1 MPSSLSSPSPLS
13 LSSSLSS
20 YHRLPPSSASHDHLI
35 VVFFFFFVVR
45 LFRPAVHLLLHGVIP
60 DLARVSKVGQEAR
73 HAPIHGGGELGG
85 GVKAPPPV
93 VLALPSFD
101 ALSASI
107 PLDISHRSAPSL
119 SASLAVATKSSVA
132 ILRTPPPLVRVND
145 VRRIVPYFYYTL
157 TLWVITFTPWYITTK
172 CDDRC
177 TMVVSVLA
185 HTIAW
190 CMTVPQLSA

>member
-85 GVKAPPPV
+85 GVKAPPPSS
-93 VLALPSFD
+93 LLCRHLMHCLHPS
-101 ALSASI
+101 
-107 PLDISHRSAPSL
+107 PWISLTGRRRHCRHRWQW
-119 SASLAVATKSSVA
+119 
-132 ILRTPPPLVRVND
+132 RRNPPL
-145 VRRIVPYFYYTL
+145 PFCGPL
-157 TLWVITFTPWYITTK
+157 LLLFG
-172 CDDRC
+172 
-177 TMVVSVLA
+177 
-185 HTIAW
+185 
-190 CMTVPQLSA
+190 